1 MERTLLLATMM
12 VLTAFVNATE
22 PVVQVLVG
30 PHDADPGKMSHL
42 ADLAIR
48 LVWTSTQLEI

>member
-1 MERTLLLATMM
+1 MQRTLLIAAIMA
-12 VLTAFVNATE
+12 LTAFANATE
-22 PVVQVLVG
+22 PVVQILVG